1 VREEGIIRARL
12 LPSGKVVQVRP
23 DGSTRPLKDR
33 TDKKR
38 VRHMTEEEIE
48 ANARADAE
56 NPPLTEEELAQFEW
70 VPDPK
75 EIRERLHMTQRQFAD
90 TFRFS
95 LGAVRDWEQGRK
107 IPDPSTRTL
116 LKVIAHRPDLVKEA
130 LQSHP
135 GRER

>member
-1 VREEGIIRARL
+1 M
-12 LPSGKVVQVRP
+12 LPSGKVVQVLP
-23 DGSTRPLKDR
+23 DGSTRALKDR

-38 VRHMTEEEIE
+38 VSNMTEEEIE
-48 ANARADAE
+48 ANARSDAD
-56 NPPLTEEELAQFEW
+56 NPPLTDEELAQLER

-75 EIRERLHMTQRQFAD
+75 EIRKRLHMTQRQFAA

-116 LKVIAHRPDLVKEA
+116 LKVIAHRPDAVKEA
-130 LQSHP
+130 LEHRH
-135 GRER
+135 GR

>member
-1 VREEGIIRARL
+1 
-12 LPSGKVVQVRP
+12 VQVLP

-38 VRHMTEEEIE
+38 LSRMTEEEIE
-48 ANARADAE
+48 ANACADAD
-56 NPPLTEEELAQFEW
+56 NPPLTDGELARFEPA
-70 VPDPK
+70 PDTK
-75 EIRERLHMTQRQFAD
+75 EIRQRLHMTQRQFAA

-107 IPDPSTRTL
+107 LPDPSTRTL

-130 LQSHP
+130 LEHHH
-135 GRER
+135 GR